1 MAFDFTGLLEQAI
14 AKDPLTDPQTSL
26 QTTLPQ
32 LAETFALQLAR
43 NQDSSK
49 TKNDLNNVISYLQKN
64 GISSSDIQT
73 QINNGINDS
82 AKTLQISQTNQGGG
96 GFIDQITS
104 NPLAMAEIAAAFAIP
119 ALAEYLAPSLIPL
132 IAEATGVTL
141 TAAQS
146 QIAITATLSAA
157 EQIATGVPVQ
167 KALQN
172 AAISA
177 LVAGASPAVAQT
189 IYNNGN
195 GLITSPSVINAIVS
209 GGASAVTALAKG
221 ATVEQALQDAGA
233 AVAASGIQT
242 GSAFLA
248 GQQGVT
254 PDKLITNILSGA
266 TQGYLQAGGNTFTAL
281 AGAASGAG
289 RNSDDTLIASKDSS
303 GKTIYYD
310 AKTGNVYNWDG
321 SYNADSSNQI
331 KQYFQGQQQSVEVAN
346 KINNM
351 ATPQGYVPLNIVTDN
366 QVAGPGGL
374 PNLPPGTTNIVNG
387 QAFFTY
393 VDASGATQN
402 LPVVIDQASQK
413 IFAASGTAADEQ
425 TLLQQFQKYGISVG
439 TIANDVL
446 QTFLNQ
452 AQSMYGD
459 TVNKVLSPGYIS
471 QAEGD
476 MLSKG
481 FTKQQVNQIA
491 NEVQAASTAQSGTT
505 DEASKF
511 ATLLKEAVGSA
522 NPSAYLNYISALGVN
537 IPSALGLGIRAAL
550 FTPDLNSG
558 EDAQLAQ
565 ILKAS
570 NIAGPF
576 DPGKGNGWD
585 ASTGLNSTNVPTFN
599 LPDVVITA
607 ARQLPENESIIFNI
621 DPATNMALVI
631 DSKGKTSVAP
641 VPTGSNKGD
650 VINFTDTKNPVNV
663 TQTNTAK
670 PEVTSVINKG
680 RPAPIPGVGTTP
692 AITPSPKILPN
703 ESGSVETSPLPPADP
718 SASTNKLPQIVPNE
732 QGSTNISPEQ
742 KPSEPTPPG
751 GQQPPPPPPPPPP
764 PSEGSTQPPQG
775 PTPPAGK
782 PPTGTPG
789 GEPPPETTPPPTT
802 TTPPPTETTLPPP
815 TYTPNLFIE
824 GLVPAGLK
832 TLNGLTNIPKGLT
845 GQTQGL
851 SGGAGVELDPSTGK
865 KPQLVWGDRYASL
878 KEGLNA

>member
-43 NQDSSK
+43 NQDSSE

-764 PSEGSTQPPQG
+764 EGSTQPPQG